1 MTMSGK
7 KMEGN
12 EQAKRKNARQARAQG
27 KAPSEVQA
35 TTGASKQREHLGG
48 NADHVEKITKRREGK
63 PDQIQDQR
71 QQTDTPRQA
80 DLRSRAEEGVSPGHR
95 DPRTGV

>member
-1 MTMSGK
+1 
-7 KMEGN
+7 MEGN
-12 EQAKRKNARQARAQG
+12 EQAKRKHAREARAQG

-48 NADHVEKITKRREGK
+48 KTDHVEKIAKRREGK
-63 PDQIQDQR
+63 PDQIADQR

-80 DLRSRAEEGVSPGHR
+80 DLRSRAEDGVAPGHR
-95 DPRTGV
+95 DPHTGV